1 MLGLEIDR
9 MSRTIDSP
17 LTPTI
22 GQYAYELGVVGVLME
37 PVKCLIRDMLET
49 VKTID
54 RLRTEVDQ
62 YVPHPDFLQ
71 HMGCEIGVELSYHT
85 HRCRM
90 RWLAQST
97 PSLSRNC
104 LAEEV
109 IGVVKPL
116 LLDEGSVFE
125 NDAKPIGGTRIHEPR
140 DIVSGSRVLA
150 GPTSLGRQFLPLA
163 RHIDLEVTR
172 LWYQSGHL

>member
-9 MSRTIDSP
+9 MAHTVDSP
-17 LTPTI
+17 LTSTI
-22 GQYAYELGVVGVLME
+22 GQYAYDLGVVGVLME
-37 PVKCLIRDMLET
+37 PVKCLRRDMLET

-62 YVPHPDFLQ
+62 YAPHPDFLQ
-71 HMGCEIGVELSYHT
+71 HMGGEIGVELSHHT
-85 HRCRM
+85 HRCWM

-109 IGVVKPL
+109 IGVVEPL
-116 LLDEGSVFE
+116 LLDEGSVFA
-125 NDAKPIGGTRIHEPR
+125 NDAKPISGTRIYKLR
-140 DIVSGSRVLA
+140 DIVRGSRILA
-150 GPTSLGRQFLPLA
+150 GTTPLVRQFLPLS
-163 RHIDLEVTR
+163 RHIELGDT
-172 LWYQSGHL
+172 W

>member
-1 MLGLEIDR
+1 MLGLEIDC
-9 MSRTIDSP
+9 MARTIDSP

-22 GQYAYELGVVGVLME
+22 GQYAYDLGVVGVLVE
-37 PVKCLIRDMLET
+37 PVKCLKKDMLET

-62 YVPHPDFLQ
+62 YALHPDFLQ
-71 HMGCEIGVELSYHT
+71 HMGGEIGVELSHHT
-85 HRCRM
+85 HRCGM

-116 LLDEGSVFE
+116 LLDEGSVFA
-125 NDAKPIGGTRIHEPR
+125 NDAKSISGTRIYKPR
-140 DIVSGSRVLA
+140 DIVRGSRVLA
-150 GPTSLGRQFLPLA
+150 GTTPLGRQFVPFA
-163 RHIDLEVTR
+163 IHIELGDT
-172 LWYQSGHL
+172 W